1 MAPRCVNIGVYA
13 VITLSYR
20 PGLHIQY
27 CVVKWGGIKK
37 DIGLV
42 NDLALEINLYWID

>member
-1 MAPRCVNIGVYA
+1 MTPRRVNIGVYA

-20 PGLHIQY
+20 SGLHIQH

-37 DIGLV
+37 DIGFV
-42 NDLALEINLYWID
+42 NDLALEINLYRID